1 MLRLYDLL
9 RVGVR
14 QVMRQMRRYLGVFL
28 AITMGTA
35 GFIVVITM
43 GQEVKKTLNADLD
56 LLGGATLV
64 KVRFEEYVPNRDRFS
79 KPPRFQPETINALK
93 STPGVLAVSATAAKS
108 TWATSTWLNVR
119 RSFALV
125 AADGYFFQVNGLTPV
140 SGKLFGVNAVNERS
154 KIVVI
159 GEELARRFF
168 DTTNATGKVLLL
180 DKDLYVVAGVLGGAL
195 AGDRVY
201 SAFVPITTAQDR
213 IEDLSPVDRLYVRCS
228 SWDDVSKV
236 ADAIPGV
243 VKAHQPADRLRV
255 DVAWDPLKRVQRI
268 AWWIEVFVYLAI
280 VATLVLGGF
289 GIWNGMMSAVQ
300 ARTREIGLKK
310 AMGAEDRDILIQFL
324 IESLF
329 LSSCS
334 AVMGVVLGRI
344 SVEMMS
350 SFLKCRPPEELFA
363 VCVVMGI
370 GFAILLGIG
379 AGFYPS
385 LRASRMEVVSA
396 IRYE

>member
-1 MLRLYDLL
+1 
-9 RVGVR
+9 
-14 QVMRQMRRYLGVFL
+14 MRQMRRYLGVVL
-28 AITMGTA
+28 AITVGTA

-43 GQEVKKTLNADLD
+43 GQEVKKTLNTDLD

-64 KVRFEEYVPNRDRFS
+64 KVRFEEYLPNRDRFS
-79 KPPRFQPETINALK
+79 KPPTFQSETINALK
-93 STPGVLAVSATAAKS
+93 TMPGVQAVSAAAAKM
-108 TWATSTWLNVR
+108 TWGTSTWYNAR
-119 RSFALV
+119 RSFAVL
-125 AADGYFFQVNGLTPV
+125 AADGLFFRVNGLAPV
-140 SGKLFGVNAVNERS
+140 SGELFSADAVNERAR
-154 KIVVI
+154 IVVI
-159 GEELARRFF
+159 GEELARSLFETA
-168 DTTNATGKVLLL
+168 DATGRILPI
-180 DKDLYVVAGVLGGAL
+180 DKDLFLVTGVLGGTL
-195 AGDRVY
+195 AGDRVN
-201 SAFVPITTAQDR
+201 SAFIPLTTGRDR
-213 IEDLSPVDRLYVRCS
+213 LENLGPVDRLYIRCS
-228 SWDDVSKV
+228 SWDDVAKV
-236 ADAIPGV
+236 AEAVPAMVGM
-243 VKAHQPADRLRV
+243 HQSAERLRV

-289 GIWNGMMSAVQ
+289 GIWNGMMAAVQ

-329 LSSCS
+329 LSSGS
-334 AVMGVVLGRI
+334 AAMGVLLGRVC
-344 SVEMMS
+344 VETMS

-363 VCVVMGI
+363 ACVMMGI
-370 GFAILLGIG
+370 GFSVLLGIG